1 MGLYVNQ
8 ENSRTKLQERVAA
21 ELRAKAARVQDVE
34 GDLPDGIED
43 SAYVEKTRTTTTIS
57 RVWLLGFIVAF
68 FIVILLAT
76 SN

>member
-43 SAYVEKTRTTTTIS
+43 SAYVEKTRTTATVS
-57 RVWLLGFIVAF
+57 RVWLLGFIFAF